1 MAAPSTPKPIDV
13 GDGAV
18 HSSPAVP
25 PLSLSPSRSPS
36 PRPRNPILGRR
47 PSSPLLHP
55 PRSSSPRSAKSSHK
69 GASPRSASAGR
80 LSARSA
86 SVASTSNEPPP
97 TPRKKK
103 ESRQLRGEIKGV
115 VTSLR
120 KSAWLLC
127 DVKAVAALRSPHPS
141 PQPLLHIIPALLPSC
156 VVLSAHC
163 ASIHLCAYSV
173 LLTQCIVASIR
184 HAASSR
190 ARCRCCSS
198 SATTRRSASSKTQS
212 CASARPEG
220 QMRRTRP
227 SSWASC
233 RCGGLVLIC
242 SSSLVLLSPL
252 SRLLLSS
259 SSPPRRVAYTCRH
272 PIADTYASSMP
283 HLRRRTTAA
292 HPLGAHRTHTSP
304 SHSPPCLI
312 TPLIHPPVYTHPA
325 PSSPPAPSL
334 PMHLFLPSRLH
345 LPRSRS
351 RMWRGA
357 PASPRR

>member
-163 ASIHLCAYSV
+163 ASIHLCAV
-173 LLTQCIVASIR
+173 D
-184 HAASSR
+184 
-190 ARCRCCSS
+190 
-198 SATTRRSASSKTQS
+198 SASSHRSGTLHRPGHD
-212 CASARPEG
+212 ADAAAR
-220 QMRRTRP
+220 QRRHGEAPQAKPKAVQARD
-227 SSWASC
+227 
-233 RCGGLVLIC
+233 
-242 SSSLVLLSPL
+242 
-252 SRLLLSS
+252 
-259 SSPPRRVAYTCRH
+259 RRAR
-272 PIADTYASSMP
+272 
-283 HLRRRTTAA
+283 
-292 HPLGAHRTHTSP
+292 
-304 SHSPPCLI
+304 
-312 TPLIHPPVYTHPA
+312 
-325 PSSPPAPSL
+325 
-334 PMHLFLPSRLH
+334 
-345 LPRSRS
+345 
-351 RMWRGA
+351 
-357 PASPRR
+357 

>member
-141 PQPLLHIIPALLPSC
+141 PQPLLHIIPALMPSC

-163 ASIHLCAYSV
+163 ASIHLCAV
-173 LLTQCIVASIR
+173 DTVHRRIDQARCIVQGTMQMLQLVSDDAAKR
-184 HAASSR
+184 LKQNPKLCKRATGGPDETHAPIVMGQLQVWRSR
-190 ARCRCCSS
+190 AHLFLIS
-198 SATTRRSASSKTQS
+198 
-212 CASARPEG
+212 RP
-220 QMRRTRP
+220 
-227 SSWASC
+227 
-233 RCGGLVLIC
+233 
-242 SSSLVLLSPL
+242 PL
-252 SRLLLSS
+252 AF
-259 SSPPRRVAYTCRH
+259 SSPPLLLLA
-272 PIADTYASSMP
+272 
-283 HLRRRTTAA
+283 
-292 HPLGAHRTHTSP
+292 
-304 SHSPPCLI
+304 
-312 TPLIHPPVYTHPA
+312 
-325 PSSPPAPSL
+325 
-334 PMHLFLPSRLH
+334 
-345 LPRSRS
+345 
-351 RMWRGA
+351 
-357 PASPRR
+357 ASPILVAIL